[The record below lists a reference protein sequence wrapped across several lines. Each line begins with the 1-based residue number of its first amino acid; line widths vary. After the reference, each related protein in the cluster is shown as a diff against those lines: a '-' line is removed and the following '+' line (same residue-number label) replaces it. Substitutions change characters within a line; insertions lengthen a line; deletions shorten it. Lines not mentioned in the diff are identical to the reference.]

1 LAALFL
7 NICNNLKLNDNFL
20 DPRQG
25 TPYIFPV
32 RPGLKHENLT
42 PEHFF
47 GEARQ
52 EGTSH
57 KVYKTPWEGDPRVNI
72 QEKNGKGKGYQV
84 KQVLAAIKKLQG
96 GAK

>member
-1 LAALFL
+1 MA
-7 NICNNLKLNDNFL
+7 NINKILEK
-20 DPRQG
+20 
-25 TPYIFPV
+25 
-32 RPGLKHENLT
+32 
-42 PEHFF
+42 
-47 GEARQ
+47 
-52 EGTSH
+52 GTSH